1 MKRYQVYLNQNSV
14 SVIDDFE
21 KYANISRSRLI
32 SATVDRL
39 AENLARIFVTKNIA
53 PQDKYILDS
62 LVGFLSSTNKKKTDF
77 ASKTDDIYFKD

>member
-32 SATVDRL
+32 SASIDRL
-39 AENLARIFVTKNIA
+39 AENLARLFVAKNIA
-53 PQDKYILDS
+53 PQGKYVLDS
-62 LVGFLSSTNKKKTDF
+62 LVGFLSSKNEEKTDF
-77 ASKTDDIYFKD
+77 ASKTDDFYLKD